1 MIINGGRYPEKFPK
15 GPCRL
20 PYLFLI
26 TIQPIPLE
34 PVYDL
39 AFLCDVVPIFGCN
52 QEAFGGISPFI
63 VDQDTYHKCLQ
74 LVGTEVYNINIW
86 WFTSWDQVPLFTYL
100 FVSTKFSSQP
110 EEAMLFA
117 MVKACMDSNFFLF
130 MSNLKEYF
138 FLYMDLNRMR
148 NLYLHVEREYGK
160 ESVIILQQWE
170 DLVRKMEATVT
181 VEGFHSSAYH

>member
-63 VDQDTYHKCLQ
+63 VDQDTYLTTDV
-74 LVGTEVYNINIW
+74 LDTFLRLWY
-86 WFTSWDQVPLFTYL
+86 TVP
-100 FVSTKFSSQP
+100 S
-110 EEAMLFA
+110 
-117 MVKACMDSNFFLF
+117 C
-130 MSNLKEYF
+130 
-138 FLYMDLNRMR
+138 R
-148 NLYLHVEREYGK
+148 
-160 ESVIILQQWE
+160 
-170 DLVRKMEATVT
+170 
-181 VEGFHSSAYH
+181 